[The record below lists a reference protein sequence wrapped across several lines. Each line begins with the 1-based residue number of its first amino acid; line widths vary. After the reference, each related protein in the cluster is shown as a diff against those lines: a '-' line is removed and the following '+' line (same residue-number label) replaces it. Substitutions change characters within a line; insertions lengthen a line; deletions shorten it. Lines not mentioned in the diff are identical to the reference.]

1 MAPKGVLLDYG
12 GTLVQEI
19 GFDARAGNEALLELA
34 AYRPPDLTIER
45 VLERAQTISEQVAE
59 RRDEFGIETPW
70 PALTRLIHDFLGVRF
85 DLAPPELELAFWKA
99 SVTTAA
105 MRGAHEAMS
114 EFHRRGIR
122 TAVVSNCS
130 FGPEVIR
137 YELEK
142 YGLAAH
148 LAFVMVSSEYA
159 VRKPNALLFE
169 TAAARL
175 GHAPEDI
182 WFVGD
187 RLDTDMAG
195 ARAAHMKPVWLSGKN
210 SGEAGDI
217 HFVASSWPEIRQ
229 RFQQE
234 RTAARGIG
242 GHTAG

>member
-1 MAPKGVLLDYG
+1 MMPKGVLLDYG
-12 GTLVQEI
+12 GTLVEEI

-34 AYRPPDLTIER
+34 AYIPPNLTIEQ
-45 VLERAQTISEQVAE
+45 VLERARTISGQVAE

-85 DLAPPELELAFWKA
+85 DLAPPELELAFWKK

-105 MRGAHEAMS
+105 MPGAREAMS
-114 EFHRRGIR
+114 EFHRCGIR

-137 YELEK
+137 HELEK
-142 YGLAAH
+142 HGLASH

-159 VRKPNALLFE
+159 VRKPNVLLFE

-175 GHAPEDI
+175 GYAPEDI

-187 RLDTDMAG
+187 RFDTDMAG
-195 ARAAHMKPVWLSGKN
+195 ARAAHMKPVWLTGKN
-210 SGEAGDI
+210 SGDAGEVY
-217 HFVASSWPEIRQ
+217 FAASSWPEILQ
-229 RFQQE
+229 WFQQE
-234 RTAARGIG
+234 RTAQ
-242 GHTAG
+242 